1 MKVIYTEPTWSVLK
15 MDLVQFVLSFVAILA
30 GCEFFTNGVEWLGK
44 RYNLSE
50 GCVGSVLAAVGTA
63 MPETL
68 IPLIAIIFVGGD
80 AGHEIG
86 VGAILGAPFMLSTLA
101 LFVVGLSV
109 FAFIR
114 RRKTRTLHI
123 NGKLI
128 RRDLKFFLIAYSL
141 AALAALLPPD
151 FSGFKW
157 VVGLSLIPLYVLY
170 TYKTVKRGECSMENN
185 EVKDLYLHKAVCKVN
200 GSERRQA
207 ERVDDPVTEAFRK
220 AVYGSRP
227 PTYLIFAQV
236 LMGLMAIILGANMFV
251 GQISAVAEEIGLSP
265 LILSLI
271 LAPVATE
278 LPEKFNSVLWIRDRK
293 DTYAIGNI
301 TGAMVFQS
309 SIPVTIGIVLTNW
322 HMDLS
327 NGVQFLQACSIGIAL
342 LSASILYL
350 RSTQKEL
357 RMSGLML
364 GGALYLLFFVLVML
378 SV

>member
-1 MKVIYTEPTWSVLK
+1 
-15 MDLVQFVLSFVAILA
+15 MDIVQFILSFVVILV

-80 AGHEIG
+80 AGHDIG
-86 VGAILGAPFMLSTLA
+86 VGAILGAPFMLSTIA
-101 LFVVGLSV
+101 LFVVGVSV
-109 FAFIR
+109 FAFIK

-151 FSGFKW
+151 FSPFKW
-157 VVGLSLIPLYVLY
+157 AVGLSLIPLYIFY
-170 TYKTVKRGECSMENN
+170 TYKTVKRGECSIENT
-185 EVKDLYLHKAVCKVN
+185 EVKDLYFHKAVCRVN
-200 GSERRQA
+200 GNGKSRTN
-207 ERVDDPVTEAFRK
+207 RVDDPGTEAFRK
-220 AVYGSRP
+220 AVYRSDP

-236 LMGLMAIILGANMFV
+236 IMGLMAIILGANMFV
-251 GQISAVAEEIGLSP
+251 EQINAVAEAVGLSP

-271 LAPVATE
+271 LAPIATE

-309 SIPVTIGIVLTNW
+309 SIPVTIGIALTNW
-322 HMDLS
+322 HIDLS

-350 RSTQKEL
+350 RSTHKEL
-357 RMSGLML
+357 HMSGLML
-364 GGALYLLFFVLVML
+364 GGALYLLFFVLVIL
-378 SV
+378 NI